1 MTRLEVKQHLISF
14 FQSSQQRMKLAT
26 LKLYVDKAADPAIGR
41 ASWLPWR
48 VSKADVSSLRPSSSN
63 HSLLRWILSL
73 SEMAKMELFLELSFR
88 FQAESRYGEAEFL
101 AFTG

>member
-1 MTRLEVKQHLISF
+1 MF
-14 FQSSQQRMKLAT
+14 FPEFAT
-26 LKLYVDKAADPAIGR
+26 TNEIHYQTWQPFNHVDKAGDPAIGSVKL
-41 ASWLPWR
+41 ATVKSGQALG
-48 VSKADVSSLRPSSSN
+48 LSSSN